1 MRKKFLLWIAVMLSG
16 SPLLAQEKQLMGF
29 TSESAEQQYA
39 LEEKF
44 DSYINKQNLD
54 DWMKRLAARPHHV
67 GSPYGKE
74 NAEFMVAQ
82 FKEWGFDAELA
93 EYQVLFPTPKVRLL
107 EMTSPTRYKAKLEE
121 PALKEDATS
130 GQKKEQ
136 LPTYNSFSADGD
148 VTAELVF
155 VNYGIPS
162 DYDEL
167 ERLGVDVEGK
177 IVIAKYGGSWRGIKP
192 KLAAEKG
199 AIGCII
205 YSDPKDDGF
214 YRGDVYPEG
223 PFKNEHGVQR
233 GSVLDMPLYPGDPLT
248 PGYAATE
255 DAERLDRS
263 EAPTLMKIPVLPIS
277 YSDAQPFLA
286 ALDGPVAPEDW
297 KGALPITYHV
307 GPGPATVHLQLEFDW
322 QLQPAYNVIAR
333 MEGSEY
339 PDEWIIRGNHHDAW
353 VNGANDPISGMV
365 AVMEEARAVGELV
378 KTGWKPKRT
387 LIYCGW
393 DAEEPGLLGSTEW
406 VEDHLN
412 ELKEKAVAYINSDS
426 NGRGFLYAGGSHTL
440 EKFFGEV
447 AQAVDDP
454 QTELTV
460 AERRNARLMTQ
471 GGDESSGIKLSALGS
486 GSDYTPFIQ
495 HAGIASLNIGFG
507 GENAGGEYHSI
518 YDSYDHYIRFKDPDF
533 IYGEALVKVAGRTSL
548 RLANAEVLP
557 FNFTHFY
564 NTVES
569 YAKEVMRLADDMREE
584 TAKENKMAEEGV
596 YTAAADPKKPF
607 VAPEAKEE
615 VPHFNFAPLM
625 NELEQLEK
633 LSMELKDVNPGDI
646 EEGKLKQL
654 NELLY
659 SSERE
664 LTREEGLPGR
674 DWFRHQIYAPG
685 FYTGYGVKTL
695 PQVREAIEQ
704 REWDKVDQQIEVLA
718 EVLQGF
724 NQHLEKIAELVN

>member
-1 MRKKFLLWIAVMLSG
+1 MNKIILLWIAFLLSA
-16 SPLLAQEKQLMGF
+16 STLLAQDQPMMGF
-29 TSESAEQQYA
+29 TKESAEKEYA

-44 DSYINKQNLD
+44 DSYLNARNLD

-67 GSPYGKE
+67 GSAYGKE
-74 NAEFMVAQ
+74 NAEFMVAK

-93 EYQVLFPTPKVRLL
+93 EYQVLFPTPRVRLL
-107 EMTSPTRYKAKLEE
+107 ELTSPSRFKAKLEE

-136 LPTYNSFSADGD
+136 LPTYNSYSADGD

-155 VNYGIPS
+155 VNYGTPE
-162 DYDEL
+162 DYEML
-167 ERLGVDVEGK
+167 EKLGIDVEGK

-214 YRGDVYPEG
+214 FRGDVYPKG

-248 PGYAATE
+248 PGYAATK
-255 DAERLDRS
+255 DADRLERS
-263 EAPTLMKIPVLPIS
+263 EAPTLMSIPVLPIS
-277 YSDAQPFLA
+277 YSDAQPFLK
-286 ALDGPVAPEDW
+286 ALGGQVAPEEW
-297 KGALPITYHV
+297 KGALPITYHI
-307 GPGPATVHLQLEFDW
+307 GPGPATVHLKLEFDW

-333 MEGSEY
+333 MKGSEY

-406 VEDHLN
+406 VEDHLA

-426 NGRGFLYAGGSHTL
+426 NGRGFLGVGGSHTL
-440 EKFFGEV
+440 EKFFGEI
-447 AQAVDDP
+447 AKDVDDP

-460 AERRNARLMTQ
+460 AGRRNARLMTQ
-471 GGDESSGIKLSALGS
+471 GKEENNGIVMSALGS
-486 GSDYTPFIQ
+486 GSDYSPFIQ

-518 YDSYDHYIRFKDPDF
+518 YDSYDHYTRFKDPDF
-533 IYGEALVKVAGRTSL
+533 AYGIALVKVAGRTSL
-548 RLANAEVLP
+548 RLANADVLP
-557 FNFTHFY
+557 FDFSRFY
-564 NTVES
+564 KTVEG
-569 YAKEVMRLADDMREE
+569 YAKEVMKLADDMREE
-584 TAKENKMAEEGV
+584 TAEENKMIAEGI
-596 YTAAADPKKPF
+596 YAAAADPKKTF
-607 VAPEAKEE
+607 VEPKPKEE
-615 VPHFNFAPLM
+615 VTHFNFAPLL
-625 NELEQLEK
+625 NELEKLEK
-633 LSMELKDVNPGDI
+633 LSMDLKDIDPSDI
-646 EEGKLKQL
+646 DEGSLKQL
-654 NELLY
+654 NELMY
-659 SSERE
+659 TSERK
-664 LTREEGLPGR
+664 LTREAGLPGR

-695 PQVREAIEQ
+695 PAVREAIEQ

-724 NQHLEKIAELVN
+724 NQHLEKITTLVN